1 MPLSKRQ
8 LSVFL
13 GVFVACAGNAVAQSV
28 RGSLAGNVTDPTGAV
43 IPAAKI
49 AATNSGT
56 GLTSNTVSSSA
67 GSFRFPDLPLGPY
80 DVTVSATGFQSA
92 AFKGV
97 LVQIQN
103 TTALDVKLQPGTTT
117 QTVTVDANAPTI
129 ETESSDI
136 GGIVSDRQI
145 IQLPLAL
152 GGVGA
157 LRSPEAFEFL
167 LPGTTGPGTA
177 NSNNG
182 IFLSKIAG
190 GQNYGNEVLIDGASQ
205 TRSENGS
212 SFDEEAPSV
221 EALQEFKITTAIP
234 EAEYGRTTGGIEN
247 FVTKSGT
254 NRFHGAAFDIFRNE
268 DLDANT
274 WFNNGKRA
282 INCIGTNDTA
292 ACRATYKRP
301 QDKQNDYGVSL
312 GGPVRIP
319 HVYNGRDKMF
329 FFFSWEQFQQN
340 LGAVNNS
347 SVPTLAE
354 RGGDFSSPQIYRT
367 DLPPLGANPC
377 DGTPVYQG
385 EIFDPATTRTVN
397 GSACRTQFPGNKIN
411 PARFSAVAK
420 NILNYYPLPT
430 NGGQINNF
438 DFPSTIPI
446 NNTTETIRVD
456 DSITQKSKIFG
467 SYSSRENNRT
477 SGGNPTL
484 PYPEDP
490 TTWKQD
496 FITHLG
502 RAGWDY
508 SISDNLLNHF
518 NAGYNRTNSQNYDFA
533 IFQKIDWTSKLGIQ
547 NAPASLNFPQVTT
560 NGGAATGEAGLRNLG
575 NPAQN
580 DDNIDNGIRLDD
592 SVAWQ
597 HGRNSFKF
605 GVDYRFQQYS
615 PINQPTPAVQFCRAQ
630 TASDP
635 TQTGN
640 SGNGIASLL
649 LGDVCGGNFGAGLIA
664 HQSRWSSQ
672 YYALFAQDDLKVSNN
687 LTLNLGMRWSVDA
700 PRHEAQ
706 NYTSNFSK
714 TAMDPQYGIPGALV
728 FATTCKGC
736 NTAWADTYY
745 KDFSPR
751 VGFAYQPPNSHG
763 NTVFRGGGAI
773 FYGPLQ
779 YGDFGGSMN
788 QGYKVAP
795 NFPSPDGFSPSF
807 ALDSGY
813 TAYGQPPNLNPGFF
827 HGQPVT
833 GSYIGKGYGEP
844 AKVYEW
850 DVQMQQQLTQDLI
863 LTVGYVGNKTQN
875 LRSNV
880 QNINN
885 IPINDFALGGGL
897 TQHVIGNT
905 LGVQQPFTGFT
916 QLWGNGVQVQQ
927 ALRPFPQ
934 YQYVDTGCCLQNVG
948 MSSYNAL
955 LVSLARRYRN
965 GLSLQLSYTWAKD
978 ITDADSALPNN
989 GVAVSQV
996 QNPFNLHMEKA
1007 ISAQDLPQTLV
1018 LSWLYDLPFGKGKKW
1033 LNHGVTS
1040 YALGGWELGGVQRY
1054 ENGQPLS
1061 FCCASG
1067 IPGWDNSIYYSRVP
1081 GRSLASA
1088 AYRKGQL
1095 NPLGSNNSSLFN
1107 TTVDR
1112 DSANGAFIDLNEPR
1126 YRNGGAFVFGNVP
1139 RVTGEV
1145 RTPLFLNE
1153 DVSLLKTTPITE
1165 GVSFVL
1171 KFEFLNAT
1179 NRHAWSIPPDLN
1191 PNDNAFGVP
1200 TGTVTTPRNMQI
1212 TGRITF

>member
-1 MPLSKRQ
+1 MTFKQ
-8 LSVFL
+8 ISVFL
-13 GVFVACAGNAVAQSV
+13 AGCVFFAFAGNAIGQSV
-28 RGSLAGNVTDPTGAV
+28 RGTLAGNVTDPTGAV
-43 IPAAKI
+43 IPGAKI

-56 GLTSNTVSSSA
+56 GQTSNTVSTSA

-92 AFKGV
+92 TFKGV

-129 ETESSDI
+129 ETESSDL
-136 GGIVSDRQI
+136 GGIVSSRQI

-254 NRFHGAAFDIFRNE
+254 NNFHGTAFDIFRNE

-274 WFNNGKRA
+274 WFNNAKRA
-282 INCIGTNDTA
+282 AFCSGASDTP
-292 ACRATYKRP
+292 ACLVPYRTP

-312 GGPVRIP
+312 GGPVRVP

-329 FFFSWEQFQQN
+329 FFFSWEQFRQN
-340 LGAVNNS
+340 LGAVINS

-354 RGGDFSSPQIYRT
+354 RGGDFSSPLIYRT
-367 DLPPLGANPC
+367 DLAPLGTNPC

-397 GSACRTQFPGNKIN
+397 GSNCRTQFPGNRIN

-430 NGGQINNF
+430 NGGQFNNF

-446 NNTTETIRVD
+446 NNTTMTIRID
-456 DSITQKSKIFG
+456 TSLSQKSKIFG

-508 SISDNLLNHF
+508 SITDNLLNHF

-533 IFQKIDWTSKLGIQ
+533 IFQKIDWASQLGIK
-547 NAPASLNFPQVTT
+547 NAPASFNFPQVTT
-560 NGGAATGEAGLRNLG
+560 NGTAGTGEAGLRNLG
-575 NPAQN
+575 NPNQN

-597 HGRNSFKF
+597 HGRHSYKF

-615 PINQPTPAVQFCRAQ
+615 PINDPSPSVQFCRAQ

-640 SGNGIASLL
+640 AGNGIASLL
-649 LGDVCGGNFGAGLIA
+649 LGQVCGGNFGSGLIA

-672 YYALFAQDDLKVSNN
+672 YYAFFAQDDLKVSNN
-687 LTLNLGMRWSVDA
+687 LTLNLGLRWSVDA
-700 PRHEAQ
+700 PRHESQ
-706 NYTSNFSK
+706 NYTSNFSP
-714 TAMDPQYGIPGALV
+714 TAIDPTYGVPGALV

-745 KDFSPR
+745 KDVSPR
-751 VGFAYQPPNSHG
+751 FGFAYQPPGGHG

-795 NFPSPDGFSPSF
+795 TFPSPDGFSPSF

-813 TAYGQPPNLNPGFF
+813 PAYTQPPNLNPGFF
-827 HGQPVT
+827 NGQPVT
-833 GSYIGKGYGEP
+833 GSYIGKEYGEP

-850 DVQMQQQLTQDLI
+850 DVQMQQQLAQDLI

-885 IPINDFALGGGL
+885 IPINDFALGSGL
-897 TQHVIGNT
+897 TQHVVGNT
-905 LGVQQPFTGFT
+905 LGVQPPFTGFT
-916 QLWGNGVQVQQ
+916 QLWGTGVQVQQ

-965 GLSLQLSYTWAKD
+965 GVSLQVSYTWAKD

-1018 LSWLYDLPFGKGKKW
+1018 LSWLYDLPFGKGRKW
-1033 LNHGVTS
+1033 LNHGAAS
-1040 YALGGWELGGVQRY
+1040 YALGGWEVGAVQRY
-1054 ENGQPLS
+1054 EDGQPLS
-1061 FCCASG
+1061 FCCATG

-1088 AYRKGQL
+1088 AYRNGQL
-1095 NPLGSNNSSLFN
+1095 NPLGTTNNSIFN
-1107 TTVDR
+1107 TTIDR
-1112 DSANGAFIDLNEPR
+1112 DPANGAFIDLNEPR
-1126 YRNGGAFVFGNVP
+1126 YRGAGAYGFGNVP

-1145 RTPLFLNE
+1145 RTPLYLNE

-1165 GVSFVL
+1165 ALSFVL

-1200 TGTVTTPRNMQI
+1200 TGTVTTPRNMQV